1 MHKPVR
7 RQKKKQVPKLNRIV
21 RAVSTMQRGIR
32 TGHSSYV
39 VMHTANNLVV
49 HNIKLR
55 INSMK
60 PFIDKETYNQLISIL
75 PDMLN
80 GYELTLTPNGTFKN
94 LDIDHLLS
102 LDSDVT
108 MLLLSLE
115 SAVKHHHRDQATID
129 EKMSFLKEVID
140 ERRRLLNDLRA

>member
-1 MHKPVR
+1 
-7 RQKKKQVPKLNRIV
+7 
-21 RAVSTMQRGIR
+21 MQRGIR

-39 VMHTANNLVV
+39 EMHEANNLVI

-60 PFIDKETYNQLISIL
+60 PFIDKELHEKLISIL
-75 PDMLN
+75 PAMSN
-80 GYELTLTPNGTFKN
+80 GYEFTLTPNGTVKN
-94 LDIDHLLS
+94 FDLDRLLS
-102 LDSDVT
+102 IDSDIT

-115 SAVKHHHRDQATID
+115 YVVKHRTNHLPID
-129 EKMSFLKEVID
+129 EIMSFFEELID

>member
-1 MHKPVR
+1 
-7 RQKKKQVPKLNRIV
+7 
-21 RAVSTMQRGIR
+21 MQRGIR

-39 VMHTANNLVV
+39 EMHEANSIVI

-60 PFIDKETYNQLISIL
+60 PFIDKELHEKLISIL
-75 PDMLN
+75 PAMSN
-80 GYELTLTPNGTFKN
+80 GYEFTLTPNGTVKN
-94 LDIDHLLS
+94 LDLDHLLS
-102 LDSDVT
+102 LDSDIT

-115 SAVKHHHRDQATID
+115 YVVKHRDNHIPID
-129 EKMSFLKEVID
+129 EIMSFFKELID

>member
-1 MHKPVR
+1 
-7 RQKKKQVPKLNRIV
+7 
-21 RAVSTMQRGIR
+21 MQRGIR

-39 VMHTANNLVV
+39 EMHEANNLVI

-60 PFIDKETYNQLISIL
+60 PFIDKELHEKLISIL
-75 PDMLN
+75 PAMSN
-80 GYELTLTPNGTFKN
+80 GYEFTLTPNGTVNN
-94 LDIDHLLS
+94 LDLDRLLS
-102 LDSDVT
+102 LDSDIT

-115 SAVKHHHRDQATID
+115 YVVKHRTNHLPID
-129 EKMSFLKEVID
+129 EIMSFFEELID

>member
-1 MHKPVR
+1 
-7 RQKKKQVPKLNRIV
+7 
-21 RAVSTMQRGIR
+21 MQRGIR

-39 VMHTANNLVV
+39 EMHEANNLVI

-60 PFIDKETYNQLISIL
+60 PFIDKELHEKLISIL
-75 PDMLN
+75 PAMLN
-80 GYELTLTPNGTFKN
+80 GYEFTLTPNGTVKN
-94 LDIDHLLS
+94 LDLDRLLS
-102 LDSDVT
+102 IDSDIT

-115 SAVKHHHRDQATID
+115 YVVKHRANHLPID
-129 EKMSFLKEVID
+129 EIMSFFEELID

>member
-1 MHKPVR
+1 
-7 RQKKKQVPKLNRIV
+7 
-21 RAVSTMQRGIR
+21 MQRGIR

-39 VMHTANNLVV
+39 EMHEANNLVI

-60 PFIDKETYNQLISIL
+60 PFIDKELHEKLISIL
-75 PDMLN
+75 PAMLN
-80 GYELTLTPNGTFKN
+80 GYEFTLTPNGTVKN
-94 LDIDHLLS
+94 LDLDRLLS
-102 LDSDVT
+102 LDSDIT

-115 SAVKHHHRDQATID
+115 YVVKHRTNHLPID
-129 EKMSFLKEVID
+129 EIMTFFEELID

>member
-1 MHKPVR
+1 MPKPVR
-7 RQKKKQVPKLNRIV
+7 RQKRKQIPKLNRIV
-21 RAVSTMQRGIR
+21 RTVSTMQRGIR

-39 VMHTANNLVV
+39 EMHEANNLVI

-60 PFIDKETYNQLISIL
+60 PFIDKELHEKLISIL
-75 PDMLN
+75 PAMSN
-80 GYELTLTPNGTFKN
+80 GYEFTLTPNGTVKN
-94 LDIDHLLS
+94 LDLDRLLS
-102 LDSDVT
+102 IDSDIT

-115 SAVKHHHRDQATID
+115 YVVKHRANHLPID
-129 EKMSFLKEVID
+129 EIMSFFEELID

>member
-1 MHKPVR
+1 MPKPIR
-7 RQKKKQVPKLNRIV
+7 RQKKKQIPRLNRIV
-21 RAVSTMQRGIR
+21 RTVSTMQRGIR

-39 VMHTANNLVV
+39 EMHEANNLII

-60 PFIDKETYNQLISIL
+60 PFIDKELHEKLISIL
-75 PDMLN
+75 PAMLN
-80 GYELTLTPNGTFKN
+80 GYEFTLTPNGTVKN
-94 LDIDHLLS
+94 LDLDRLLS
-102 LDSDVT
+102 LDSDIT

-115 SAVKHHHRDQATID
+115 YVVKHRVNHLPID
-129 EKMSFLKEVID
+129 EIMSFFEELID

>member
-1 MHKPVR
+1 
-7 RQKKKQVPKLNRIV
+7 
-21 RAVSTMQRGIR
+21 MQRGIR

-39 VMHTANNLVV
+39 EMHEANNLVI

-60 PFIDKETYNQLISIL
+60 PFIDKELYEKLISIL
-75 PDMLN
+75 PAMLN
-80 GYELTLTPNGTFKN
+80 GYEFTLTPNGTVKN
-94 LDIDHLLS
+94 LDLDRLLS
-102 LDSDVT
+102 IDSDIT

-115 SAVKHHHRDQATID
+115 YVVKHRANHLPID
-129 EKMSFLKEVID
+129 EIMSFFEELID

>member
-1 MHKPVR
+1 MPKPVR
-7 RQKKKQVPKLNRIV
+7 RQKRKQIPKLNRIV
-21 RAVSTMQRGIR
+21 RTVSTMQRGIR

-39 VMHTANNLVV
+39 EMHEANNLVI

-60 PFIDKETYNQLISIL
+60 PFIDKELHEKLISIL
-75 PDMLN
+75 PAMLN
-80 GYELTLTPNGTFKN
+80 GYEFTLASNGTVKN
-94 LDIDHLLS
+94 LDLDRLLS
-102 LDSDVT
+102 LDSDIT

-115 SAVKHHHRDQATID
+115 YVVKHRTNHLPID
-129 EKMSFLKEVID
+129 EIMTFFEELID

>member
-1 MHKPVR
+1 
-7 RQKKKQVPKLNRIV
+7 
-21 RAVSTMQRGIR
+21 MQRGIR

-39 VMHTANNLVV
+39 EMHEANNLVI

-60 PFIDKETYNQLISIL
+60 PFIDKELHEKLISIL
-75 PDMLN
+75 PAMSN
-80 GYELTLTPNGTFKN
+80 GYEFTLTPNGTVKN
-94 LDIDHLLS
+94 LDLDRLLS
-102 LDSDVT
+102 LDSDIT

-115 SAVKHHHRDQATID
+115 YVVKHRTNHLPID
-129 EKMSFLKEVID
+129 EIMTFFEELID

>member
-1 MHKPVR
+1 
-7 RQKKKQVPKLNRIV
+7 
-21 RAVSTMQRGIR
+21 MQRGIR

-39 VMHTANNLVV
+39 EMHEANSIVI

-60 PFIDKETYNQLISIL
+60 PFIDKELHEKLISIL
-75 PDMLN
+75 PAMLN
-80 GYELTLTPNGTFKN
+80 GYEFTLTPNGTVKN
-94 LDIDHLLS
+94 LDLDRLLS
-102 LDSDVT
+102 LDSDIT

-115 SAVKHHHRDQATID
+115 YVVKHRANHLPID
-129 EKMSFLKEVID
+129 EIMSFFEELID

>member
-1 MHKPVR
+1 
-7 RQKKKQVPKLNRIV
+7 
-21 RAVSTMQRGIR
+21 
-32 TGHSSYV
+32 
-39 VMHTANNLVV
+39 
-49 HNIKLR
+49 
-55 INSMK
+55 
-60 PFIDKETYNQLISIL
+60 
-75 PDMLN
+75 MLN

-115 SAVKHHHRDQATID
+115 SAVKHHHMDQATID
-129 EKMSFLKEVID
+129 DKMSFLKEVID

>member
-1 MHKPVR
+1 
-7 RQKKKQVPKLNRIV
+7 
-21 RAVSTMQRGIR
+21 MQRGIR

-39 VMHTANNLVV
+39 EMHEANNLVI

-60 PFIDKETYNQLISIL
+60 PFIDKELHEKLISIL
-75 PDMLN
+75 PAMSN
-80 GYELTLTPNGTFKN
+80 GYEFTLTPNGTVNN
-94 LDIDHLLS
+94 LDLDRLLS
-102 LDSDVT
+102 LDSDIT

-115 SAVKHHHRDQATID
+115 YVVKHRANHLPID
-129 EKMSFLKEVID
+129 EIMSFFEELID

>member
-1 MHKPVR
+1 MPKPVR
-7 RQKKKQVPKLNRIV
+7 RQKRKQIPKLNRIV

-39 VMHTANNLVV
+39 EMHEANNLII

-60 PFIDKETYNQLISIL
+60 PFIDKELHEKLISIL
-75 PDMLN
+75 PAMLN
-80 GYELTLTPNGTFKN
+80 GYEFTLASNGTVKN
-94 LDIDHLLS
+94 LDLDRLLS
-102 LDSDVT
+102 LDSDIT

-115 SAVKHHHRDQATID
+115 YVVKHRVNHLPID
-129 EKMSFLKEVID
+129 EIMNLFDELID

>member
-1 MHKPVR
+1 
-7 RQKKKQVPKLNRIV
+7 
-21 RAVSTMQRGIR
+21 MQRGIR

-39 VMHTANNLVV
+39 EMHEANNLVI

-60 PFIDKETYNQLISIL
+60 PFIDKELHEKLISIL
-75 PDMLN
+75 PAMLN
-80 GYELTLTPNGTFKN
+80 GYEFTLTPNGTVKN
-94 LDIDHLLS
+94 LDLDRLLS
-102 LDSDVT
+102 LDSDIT

-115 SAVKHHHRDQATID
+115 YVVKHRTNHLPID
-129 EKMSFLKEVID
+129 EIMSFFEELLD

>member
-1 MHKPVR
+1 MPKPIR
-7 RQKKKQVPKLNRIV
+7 RQKKQIPRLNRIV
-21 RAVSTMQRGIR
+21 RTVSTMQRGIR

-39 VMHTANNLVV
+39 EMHEANSIVI

-60 PFIDKETYNQLISIL
+60 PFIDKELHEKLISIL
-75 PDMLN
+75 PAMLN
-80 GYELTLTPNGTFKN
+80 GYEFTLTPNGTVKN
-94 LDIDHLLS
+94 LDLDHLLS
-102 LDSDVT
+102 LDSDIT

-115 SAVKHHHRDQATID
+115 SVVKCRVNHIPTD
-129 EKMSFLKEVID
+129 EIMSFFKELID

>member
-1 MHKPVR
+1 
-7 RQKKKQVPKLNRIV
+7 
-21 RAVSTMQRGIR
+21 MQRGIR

-39 VMHTANNLVV
+39 EMHEANNLVI

-60 PFIDKETYNQLISIL
+60 PFIDKELHEKLISIL
-75 PDMLN
+75 PAMLN
-80 GYELTLTPNGTFKN
+80 GYEFTLTPNGTVKN
-94 LDIDHLLS
+94 LDLDRLLS
-102 LDSDVT
+102 LDSDIT

-115 SAVKHHHRDQATID
+115 YVVKQRANHLPID
-129 EKMSFLKEVID
+129 EIMSFFEELID

>member
-1 MHKPVR
+1 
-7 RQKKKQVPKLNRIV
+7 
-21 RAVSTMQRGIR
+21 MQRGIR

-39 VMHTANNLVV
+39 EMHEANNLVI

-60 PFIDKETYNQLISIL
+60 PFIDKELHEKLISIL
-75 PDMLN
+75 PAMLN
-80 GYELTLTPNGTFKN
+80 GYEFTLTPNGTVNN
-94 LDIDHLLS
+94 LDLDRLLS
-102 LDSDVT
+102 LDSDIT

-115 SAVKHHHRDQATID
+115 YVVKHRANHLPID
-129 EKMSFLKEVID
+129 EIMSFFEELID

>member
-1 MHKPVR
+1 MPKPVR
-7 RQKKKQVPKLNRIV
+7 RQKRKQIPKLNRIV

-39 VMHTANNLVV
+39 EMHEANNLII

-60 PFIDKETYNQLISIL
+60 PFIDKELYEKLISIL
-75 PDMLN
+75 PAMLN
-80 GYELTLTPNGTFKN
+80 GYEFTLTSNGTVKN
-94 LDIDHLLS
+94 LDLDRLLS
-102 LDSDVT
+102 LDSDIT

-115 SAVKHHHRDQATID
+115 YVVKRRSNHLPID
-129 EKMSFLKEVID
+129 EIMSFFEELID
-140 ERRRLLNDLRA
+140 ERRRLLNHLRA

>member
-1 MHKPVR
+1 M
-7 RQKKKQVPKLNRIV
+7 
-21 RAVSTMQRGIR
+21 VSTMQRGIR

-39 VMHTANNLVV
+39 EMHEANNLVI

-60 PFIDKETYNQLISIL
+60 PFIDKELHEKLISFL
-75 PDMLN
+75 PAMLN
-80 GYELTLTPNGTFKN
+80 GYEFTLTPNGTVKN
-94 LDIDHLLS
+94 LDLDHLLS
-102 LDSDVT
+102 LDSDIT

-115 SAVKHHHRDQATID
+115 YRVKHRMNHIPI
-129 EKMSFLKEVID
+129 EEIMSFLKELID

>member
-1 MHKPVR
+1 
-7 RQKKKQVPKLNRIV
+7 
-21 RAVSTMQRGIR
+21 MQRGIR

-39 VMHTANNLVV
+39 EMHEANNLVI

-60 PFIDKETYNQLISIL
+60 PFIDKELHEKLISIL
-75 PDMLN
+75 PAMLN
-80 GYELTLTPNGTFKN
+80 GYEFTLTPNGTVKN
-94 LDIDHLLS
+94 LDLDRLLS
-102 LDSDVT
+102 LDSDIT

-115 SAVKHHHRDQATID
+115 YVVKHRANHLPID
-129 EKMSFLKEVID
+129 EIMSFFEELID

>member
-1 MHKPVR
+1 MPKPVR
-7 RQKKKQVPKLNRIV
+7 RQKRKQIPKLNRIV

-39 VMHTANNLVV
+39 EMHEANNLII

-60 PFIDKETYNQLISIL
+60 PFIDKELYEKLISIL
-75 PDMLN
+75 PAMLN
-80 GYELTLTPNGTFKN
+80 GYEFTLTSNGTVKN
-94 LDIDHLLS
+94 LDLDRLLS
-102 LDSDVT
+102 LDSDIT

-115 SAVKHHHRDQATID
+115 YVVKHRVNHLPID
-129 EKMSFLKEVID
+129 EIMSLFKELID

>member
-1 MHKPVR
+1 
-7 RQKKKQVPKLNRIV
+7 
-21 RAVSTMQRGIR
+21 MQRGIR

-39 VMHTANNLVV
+39 EMHEANNLII

-60 PFIDKETYNQLISIL
+60 PFIDKELHEKLISIL
-75 PDMLN
+75 PVMLN
-80 GYELTLTPNGTFKN
+80 GYEFTLTSNGTVKN
-94 LDIDHLLS
+94 LDLDRLLS
-102 LDSDVT
+102 LDSDIT

-115 SAVKHHHRDQATID
+115 YLVKHRVNHLPID
-129 EKMSFLKEVID
+129 EIMSLFDELID

>member
-1 MHKPVR
+1 MPKPVR
-7 RQKKKQVPKLNRIV
+7 RQKRKQIPKLNRIV

-39 VMHTANNLVV
+39 EMHEANNLII

-60 PFIDKETYNQLISIL
+60 PFIDKELYEKLISIL
-75 PDMLN
+75 PAMLN
-80 GYELTLTPNGTFKN
+80 GYEFTLTSNGTVKN
-94 LDIDHLLS
+94 LDLDRLLS
-102 LDSDVT
+102 LDSDIT

-115 SAVKHHHRDQATID
+115 YVVKRRSNHLPID
-129 EKMSFLKEVID
+129 EIMSFFEELID

>member
-1 MHKPVR
+1 MPKPVR
-7 RQKKKQVPKLNRIV
+7 RQKRKQIPKLNRIV

-39 VMHTANNLVV
+39 EMHEANNLII

-60 PFIDKETYNQLISIL
+60 PFIDKELHEKLISIL
-75 PDMLN
+75 PAMLN
-80 GYELTLTPNGTFKN
+80 GYEFTLTSNGTVKN
-94 LDIDHLLS
+94 LDLDRLLS
-102 LDSDVT
+102 LDSDIT

-115 SAVKHHHRDQATID
+115 YVVKHRVNHLPID
-129 EKMSFLKEVID
+129 EIMSLFDELID

>member
-1 MHKPVR
+1 
-7 RQKKKQVPKLNRIV
+7 
-21 RAVSTMQRGIR
+21 MQRGIR

-39 VMHTANNLVV
+39 EMHEANNLVI

-60 PFIDKETYNQLISIL
+60 PFIDKELHEKLISIL
-75 PDMLN
+75 PAMSN
-80 GYELTLTPNGTFKN
+80 GYEFTLTPNGTVKN
-94 LDIDHLLS
+94 LDLDRLLS
-102 LDSDVT
+102 IDSDIT

-115 SAVKHHHRDQATID
+115 YVVKHRANHLPID
-129 EKMSFLKEVID
+129 EIMSFFEELID

>member
-1 MHKPVR
+1 
-7 RQKKKQVPKLNRIV
+7 
-21 RAVSTMQRGIR
+21 MQRGIR

-39 VMHTANNLVV
+39 EMHEANNLVI

-60 PFIDKETYNQLISIL
+60 PFIDKELHEKLISIL
-75 PDMLN
+75 PAMSN
-80 GYELTLTPNGTFKN
+80 GYEFTLTPNGTVKN
-94 LDIDHLLS
+94 LDLDRLLS
-102 LDSDVT
+102 LDSDIT

-115 SAVKHHHRDQATID
+115 YVVKHRTNHLPID
-129 EKMSFLKEVID
+129 EIMSFFEELID

>member
-1 MHKPVR
+1 MPKPVR
-7 RQKKKQVPKLNRIV
+7 RQKRKQIPKLNRIV

-39 VMHTANNLVV
+39 EMHEANNLII

-60 PFIDKETYNQLISIL
+60 PFIDKELHEKLISIL
-75 PDMLN
+75 PAMLN
-80 GYELTLTPNGTFKN
+80 GYEFTLASNGTVKN
-94 LDIDHLLS
+94 LDLDRLLS
-102 LDSDVT
+102 LDSDIT

-115 SAVKHHHRDQATID
+115 YVVKHRANHLPID
-129 EKMSFLKEVID
+129 EIMSFFEELID